1 MNPFNNIS
9 NSSKNKLLL
18 LLDSKMHTFKKNES
32 VLNNYRKENIIGIVE
47 KGNIQLIK
55 DNDTGTNILKEYREN
70 DVFTTNVDL
79 NKLDMNLIS
88 KEDSTVILIDY
99 DYIIENLNNEKKYFN
114 DFIKNL
120 FVIYNDLIIE
130 LNERIEI
137 LSKKTIRSKLLTYFN
152 IRYNQKKSKYIYLP
166 YNYKDLAEYLAIDR
180 TAMTREMKYL
190 KEDGFIETKGKRIT
204 LLYKKR

>member
-18 LLDSKMHTFKKNES
+18 LLDSKIHTFKKNES

-55 DNDTGTNILKEYREN
+55 DNDNGTNILKEYREN

-79 NKLDMNLIS
+79 DELDMNLIS

>member
-55 DNDTGTNILKEYREN
+55 DNDNGTNILKEYREN

-88 KEDSTVILIDY
+88 KENSTVILIDY
-99 DYIIENLNNEKKYFN
+99 EYIIENLNNEKKYFN

>member
-55 DNDTGTNILKEYREN
+55 DNDNGTNILKEYREN

-137 LSKKTIRSKLLTYFN
+137 LSKKSIRSKLLTYFN

-180 TAMTREMKYL
+180 CAMTREIKYL

-204 LLYKKR
+204 LLYK

>member
-55 DNDTGTNILKEYREN
+55 DNDNGTNILKEYREN

-79 NKLDMNLIS
+79 NKLD
-88 KEDSTVILIDY
+88 KDA
-99 DYIIENLNNEKKYFN
+99 II
-114 DFIKNL
+114 I
-120 FVIYNDLIIE
+120 
-130 LNERIEI
+130 
-137 LSKKTIRSKLLTYFN
+137 
-152 IRYNQKKSKYIYLP
+152 
-166 YNYKDLAEYLAIDR
+166 
-180 TAMTREMKYL
+180 
-190 KEDGFIETKGKRIT
+190 
-204 LLYKKR
+204 KKRFKHE

>member
-79 NKLDMNLIS
+79 DELDMNLIS

-137 LSKKTIRSKLLTYFN
+137 LSKKSIRSKLLTYFN

-204 LLYKKR
+204 LLYK

>member
-9 NSSKNKLLL
+9 SSSKNKLLL
-18 LLDSKMHTFKKNES
+18 LLDSKIHTFKKNES

-47 KGNIQLIK
+47 KGIIELTK
-55 DNDTGTNILKEYREN
+55 DNDNGTNILKEYREN

-99 DYIIENLNNEKKYFN
+99 DYSIENLNNEKKYFN

-120 FVIYNDLIIE
+120 FVIYNELIIE

-152 IRYNQKKSKYIYLP
+152 IRYDQKKSKYIYLP

-180 TAMTREMKYL
+180 CAMTREIKYL

>member
-18 LLDSKMHTFKKNES
+18 LLDSKIHTFKKNES

-47 KGNIQLIK
+47 KGIIELTK
-55 DNDTGTNILKEYREN
+55 DNDNGTNILKEYREN

-79 NKLDMNLIS
+79 DELDMNLIS

-130 LNERIEI
+130 LNERIQI

-152 IRYNQKKSKYIYLP
+152 IRYDQKKSRYIYLP

-204 LLYKKR
+204 LLYK

>member
-55 DNDTGTNILKEYREN
+55 DNDNGTNILKEYREN

>member
-55 DNDTGTNILKEYREN
+55 DNDNGTNILKEYREN

-99 DYIIENLNNEKKYFN
+99 EYIIENLNNEKKYFN

>member
-18 LLDSKMHTFKKNES
+18 LLDSKIHTFKKNES

-47 KGNIQLIK
+47 KGIIELTK
-55 DNDTGTNILKEYREN
+55 DNDNGTNILKEYREN

-180 TAMTREMKYL
+180 CAMTREIKYL

>member
-18 LLDSKMHTFKKNES
+18 LLDSKIHTFKKNES

-55 DNDTGTNILKEYREN
+55 DNDNGTNILKEYREN

-79 NKLDMNLIS
+79 DELDMNLIS

-137 LSKKTIRSKLLTYFN
+137 LSKKSIRSKLLTYFN

-180 TAMTREMKYL
+180 CAMTREIKYL

-204 LLYKKR
+204 LLYK